1 MPFAFSTFLIYI
13 MLYTKCVKA
22 IELIEKKNKPIFLK
36 KEERVRPPREN
47 PILSRKLEF
56 IMSKKK

>member
-47 PILSRKLEF
+47 PILSRKF
-56 IMSKKK
+56 

>member
-1 MPFAFSTFLIYI
+1 

-22 IELIEKKNKPIFLK
+22 IELIEKKKPIFLK

-47 PILSRKLEF
+47 PILSIKLEL

>member
-1 MPFAFSTFLIYI
+1 

-36 KEERVRPPREN
+36 KEERVRPPQREPHSFKKVLIN
-47 PILSRKLEF
+47 YVEKEIRKIGVSE
-56 IMSKKK
+56 

>member
-1 MPFAFSTFLIYI
+1 MCQSNRTYW
-13 MLYTKCVKA
+13 KK
-22 IELIEKKNKPIFLK
+22 KKNKPIFLK

-47 PILSRKLEF
+47 PILSRKFEF

>member
-36 KEERVRPPREN
+36 KEEGVRPPREY
-47 PILSRKLEF
+47 PILSRK
-56 IMSKKK
+56 I